1 MKMPFARKRR
11 DSFGLDIGTSAVK
24 AVEVRQAAS
33 GWTLTAFASVPLPA
47 EAIADGVIK
56 DPGAVVDAIKEAVAK
71 AGIKSRDVA
80 IGISGRELI
89 TKKVQM
95 PEVPAK
101 ELRDAVQLE
110 AEHHI
115 PFAFDEVFLDYHVVS
130 SQAGVMDLIVVAVK
144 KSKVNDYVAVV
155 EQAGLTAAVV
165 DVDGFALGNQ
175 FEHNHPED
183 STDAVA
189 LIDVGAS
196 VMKTNVV
203 RGGTSI
209 FTRDVP
215 FGGNL
220 YTQAIA
226 DRLHTS
232 FEEAE
237 RAKVGT
243 STNIAS
249 DAIVPALEA
258 VSRDLS
264 LELRRTFD
272 YFGSTSDADH
282 RIGRIVMSG
291 GTARLPGVTE
301 YLSSTWKIP
310 VEIARPLERIDVDSP
325 LLEEASVAGPALA
338 VGIGLAL
345 RRPGDRPA

>member
-11 DSFGLDIGTSAVK
+11 ESFGLDIGTSAVK
-24 AVEVRQAAS
+24 AVQLRQAGN
-33 GWTLTAFASVPLPA
+33 GWTLTALASAPLPA
-47 EAIADGVIK
+47 DSIVDGVIK
-56 DPGAVVDAIKEAVAK
+56 AMPPVVDAIKEAVAK
-71 AGIKSRDVA
+71 AGITARDAA
-80 IGISGRELI
+80 IGVSGRELI

-115 PFAFDEVFLDYHVVS
+115 PFPFDEVFLDYHVVS
-130 SQAGVMDLIVVAVK
+130 RQAGVMDLIVVAVK
-144 KSKVNDYVAVV
+144 KSKVNEYVAAV
-155 EQAGLTAAVV
+155 EEAGLTAAVV

-175 FEHNHPED
+175 FEHNYPED
-183 STDAVA
+183 SGDAVA

-203 RGGTSI
+203 RGGTSV
-209 FTRDVP
+209 FARDVP
-215 FGGNL
+215 FGGNH

-226 DRLHTS
+226 ERLRTT
-232 FEEAE
+232 FDEAE
-237 RAKVGT
+237 RAKLGT
-243 STNIAS
+243 SADVTI
-249 DAIVPALEA
+249 DAIIPALEA

-272 YFGSTSDADH
+272 YFGSTTDADH
-282 RIGRIVMSG
+282 RIGRIVLSG
-291 GTARLPGVTE
+291 GTARLPGITD

-310 VEIARPLERIDVDSP
+310 VEIARPLERIDVDSR
-325 LLEEASVAGPALA
+325 LLEAASAAGPTLA
-338 VGIGLAL
+338 VGVGLAL
-345 RRPGDRPA
+345 RCPGDGVE